1 MKRLAEPTATAGV
14 TMAAAHEGLPPRM
27 DAMRALLLVL
37 LASIGLAGC
46 VSFSS
51 SNPPPPPTTVVVPPR

>member
-1 MKRLAEPTATAGV
+1 
-14 TMAAAHEGLPPRM
+14 MAAAHEGLPPRM

-46 VSFSS
+46 VSWT
-51 SNPPPPPTTVVVPPR
+51 PPETLRLWL